1 MLHPGFHQE
10 LRIELVRHDVLR
22 EAVRQDVEELVVLEC
37 RRPRHGH
44 CHAVAVAHMAQE
56 ADSPAGK
63 EPRKTGCR
71 GTIEQRLHETI

>member
-1 MLHPGFHQE
+1 
-10 LRIELVRHDVLR
+10 
-22 EAVRQDVEELVVLEC
+22 
-37 RRPRHGH
+37 
-44 CHAVAVAHMAQE
+44 MAQE